1 VTRAEILTK
10 ITEILSEVIDNPTLQ
25 LSEESTADGVQ
36 DWDSVNHV
44 KLLIALESD
53 LGLEFGT
60 DEVNGI
66 ENVGELIDAIQ
77 SKLKN

>member
-1 VTRAEILTK
+1 MAK
-10 ITEILSEVIDNPTLQ
+10 ITEILSEVIDNPQLQ
-25 LSEESTADGVQ
+25 LTEGSTADGVA

-53 LGLEFGT
+53 LGIQFGT

-66 ENVGELIDAIQ
+66 ENVGGLIDAVQ
-77 SKLKN
+77 KKLEQ